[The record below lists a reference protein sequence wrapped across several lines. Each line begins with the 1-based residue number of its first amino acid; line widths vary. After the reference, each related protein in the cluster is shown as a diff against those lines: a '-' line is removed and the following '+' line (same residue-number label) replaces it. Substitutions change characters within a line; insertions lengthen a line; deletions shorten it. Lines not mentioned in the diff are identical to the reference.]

1 MMIATLSLN
10 PICTNMSEYLVN
22 QAFFFA
28 SNLDRLKENNQLR
41 RRADFS
47 QGCELFIQTEENRLL
62 NLASNNY
69 LGLAQ
74 SPLLMRAAQA
84 ATERY
89 GTSSGG
95 SRLVSGNFR
104 LLNELENELC
114 LFHKRRSALVLASG
128 YDMNIALCTALA
140 GRESIVFCDKLNH
153 ASIIDGVLLSRA
165 KLVRYRHGDM
175 EHLAFLLQ
183 KYKQAK
189 HKILITDSVFSMD
202 GDLADLPQIAKLCKE
217 NDVLS
222 IVDEAHAVGVFGQ
235 GCGLVAACDL
245 LGEID
250 IIMGTFSKA
259 FGSQGGYICGDT
271 PLVETVVNF
280 GRPCM
285 FSTAPSPAV
294 VGASLAG
301 LDFIKNSPQTA
312 VRLLSIAE
320 KVRTVLKDLGFEIGA
335 SASQIVPIILGRNE
349 TVLEVQSRLRQNGIF
364 TAAIRPPAVPQN
376 TARLRLALRADL
388 QVEHIDSFF
397 NAMQKI
403 RTNRQDKL

>member
-1 MMIATLSLN
+1 
-10 PICTNMSEYLVN
+10 MSEYLVN